1 MLKDNFKKQKLFKFK
16 HIFADGNIIALGLFA
31 EPFPDSAEGVK
42 HIVLDGR
49 YAYFFCFGKSDGVF
63 GFGKFASAE
72 QVVYGNAE
80 IISKFNNTFIINFNF
95 IVFPI

>member
-49 YAYFFCFGKSDGVF
+49 YAYYFVSENPTACS
-63 GFGKFASAE
+63 AS
-72 QVVYGNAE
+72 VNSLLP
-80 IISKFNNTFIINFNF
+80 SK
-95 IVFPI
+95 